1 MNTHQQDLFVHLFQS
16 VNGTDKFFAVKIL
29 EQLVIKSELHIEE
42 IYFIFGNHRKKTV
55 RKILSLLEENHL
67 VLCKDSGS
75 KKIYQITKSGEELV
89 IQSYSNYPYL

>member
-1 MNTHQQDLFVHLFQS
+1 MSSYQQDLFVHLFKS
-16 VNGTDKFFAVKIL
+16 VNGLDKFFAVKIL
-29 EQLVIKSELHIEE
+29 EQLVIKAELHIEE
-42 IYFIFGNHRKKTV
+42 IYLIFGNHRKKTV

-67 VLCKDSGS
+67 VFSNDSGN